1 MWINLNRYFPGLHSR
16 VGFSSDNIIIN
27 REENIMMMAEGVHG
41 QFGKFHFIFE
51 AMQTP
56 NRYFHKVFPKFA
68 RRYLRDLPSDRFV
81 TFTSHDGRYP
91 LPHPT
96 LLAVHAAIGNILHL
110 SAGGKTIEA
119 LKRDLGDM
127 SGGLAREGSTRIEN
141 LLSVSK
147 LSILSSGANRWVDHE
162 ENRRRNPG

>member
-1 MWINLNRYFPGLHSR
+1 MIQMTDIGMQQCGLTSTDTFLALHSR
-16 VGFSSDNIIIN
+16 VGFSSDDIIMN
-27 REENIMMMAEGVHG
+27 REENIMMMAEGLHG

-56 NRYFHKVFPKFA
+56 NRYFLKVFPTFSSG
-68 RRYLRDLPSDRFV
+68 YLVFLPHDRFV
-81 TFTSHDGRYP
+81 TFTSHDGRYYP

-96 LLAVHAAIGNILHL
+96 LFAVHAAIGNILHL

-127 SGGLAREGSTRIEN
+127 SGGLAREG
-141 LLSVSK
+141 
-147 LSILSSGANRWVDHE
+147 
-162 ENRRRNPG
+162 